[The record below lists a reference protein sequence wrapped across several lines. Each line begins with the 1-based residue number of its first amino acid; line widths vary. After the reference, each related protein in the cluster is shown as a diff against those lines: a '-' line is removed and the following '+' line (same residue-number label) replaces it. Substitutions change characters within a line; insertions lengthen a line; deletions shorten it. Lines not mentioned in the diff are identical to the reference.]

1 MAKLNAA
8 KRKKIPTSEFGLP
21 EKKAYPLEN
30 ANHARNALARAS
42 QFATPDE
49 EAEIKAKVAK
59 RFPGIKQ
66 GGK

>member
-1 MAKLNAA
+1 MAKLTT
-8 KRKKIPTSEFGLP
+8 KQRHKIPTKDFGLP

-42 QFATPDE
+42 QFATPAE